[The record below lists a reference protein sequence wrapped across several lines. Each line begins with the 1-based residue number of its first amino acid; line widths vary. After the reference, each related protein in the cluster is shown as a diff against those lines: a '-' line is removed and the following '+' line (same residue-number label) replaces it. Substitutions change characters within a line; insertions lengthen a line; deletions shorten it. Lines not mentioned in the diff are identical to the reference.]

1 MKKFTTLPPWQ
12 MAIYENG
19 LPVNKGTALIWSTF
33 RNLNLPPPEI
43 GEFIRVRINGLGR
56 AQVTGYFSDQEY
68 LGVTVRY
75 STPPAW
81 YVKHERRQR

>member
-1 MKKFTTLPPWQ
+1 MISLS
-12 MAIYENG
+12 
-19 LPVNKGTALIWSTF
+19 TARIF
-33 RNLNLPPPEI
+33 NAI

-81 YVKHERRQR
+81 YVKQNGGNVEGAVFGAEISADVVDA